1 MTLLHPDDL
10 NQDCV
15 ASNPPSTQRERD
27 GEGKLVHPTHPTVRS
42 RSSRHP
48 INLPFWVSFVEQTR
62 VEIWKESLLMVQLPR
77 FCMLF
82 PVAEC
87 PFSSSSILVDGRL
100 KYVEA
105 SSSFFASAC
114 SGVLNTKWNKLPVKK
129 TLVIFKLYYLHWIFF
144 GFLQNWSSPMGLKQQ

>member
-1 MTLLHPDDL
+1 MCCSKAKQGPWEKAGEYTNSVDAFAAASRQFNPRLHGKQPAMHPQRKGDGEGSK
-10 NQDCV
+10 V
-15 ASNPPSTQRERD
+15 STYNPTPSTQ
-27 GEGKLVHPTHPTVRS
+27 S
-42 RSSRHP
+42 RSSSSSM
-48 INLPFWVSFVEQTR
+48 NLPFWVSFVEQTR

-105 SSSFFASAC
+105 SSSFFASAYR
-114 SGVLNTKWNKLPVKK
+114 GVLNTAGNNLKISRKK
-129 TLVIFKLYYLHWIFF
+129 T
-144 GFLQNWSSPMGLKQQ
+144 

>member
-1 MTLLHPDDL
+1 M
-10 NQDCV
+10 N
-15 ASNPPSTQRERD
+15 S
-27 GEGKLVHPTHPTVRS
+27 
-42 RSSRHP
+42 
-48 INLPFWVSFVEQTR
+48 PFWVSFVEQTR

-87 PFSSSSILVDGRL
+87 PFSSNSILVEGRL

-114 SGVLNTKWNKLPVKK
+114 SRVLHAT
-129 TLVIFKLYYLHWIFF
+129 
-144 GFLQNWSSPMGLKQQ
+144 

>member
-1 MTLLHPDDL
+1 MEKESRYTQPHP
-10 NQDCV
+10 
-15 ASNPPSTQRERD
+15 AM
-27 GEGKLVHPTHPTVRS
+27 RS
-42 RSSRHP
+42 RSSSRSM
-48 INLPFWVSFVEQTR
+48 NLPFWVSFVEQTR

-87 PFSSSSILVDGRL
+87 PFSSSSILVEGRL

-114 SGVLNTKWNKLPVKK
+114 SDILNRKRNKLQIASKK
-129 TLVIFKLYYLHWIFF
+129 TLVILKFDYLHWISL
-144 GFLQNWSSPMGLKQQ
+144 GFLQNWSSPMGL

>member
-1 MTLLHPDDL
+1 MNCTLHWGQMLLLHLDNL
-10 NQDCV
+10 IQGSV
-15 ASNPPSTQRERD
+15 LSNPPSLPENGTDEMSASHCIQ
-27 GEGKLVHPTHPTVRS
+27 LHS
-42 RSSRHP
+42 RCKGQKPSSSM
-48 INLPFWVSFVEQTR
+48 NLPFWVSLVEQTR

-114 SGVLNTKWNKLPVKK
+114 SSVLNTR
-129 TLVIFKLYYLHWIFF
+129 
-144 GFLQNWSSPMGLKQQ
+144 

>member
-1 MTLLHPDDL
+1 MSASHCIRLHSRCKG
-10 NQDCV
+10 QK
-15 ASNPPSTQRERD
+15 PS
-27 GEGKLVHPTHPTVRS
+27 
-42 RSSRHP
+42 SSM
-48 INLPFWVSFVEQTR
+48 NLPFWVSFVEQTR

-114 SGVLNTKWNKLPVKK
+114 SSVLNTRQNSLNNLQKALLITKCCSLPWNFCRLAPELELSNKSTQLRAK
-129 TLVIFKLYYLHWIFF
+129 I
-144 GFLQNWSSPMGLKQQ
+144 